1 MKPWFIKEDN
11 VVPFPK
17 KDKGVVRLPNVN
29 AYPDFLTG
37 VQDLQAAMKR
47 GDFSA
52 ETYKKLY
59 QDLIH
64 KFMRVESFETPW
76 FLREAP
82 AGIMSLAKQ
91 VQNLPPDTDPRII
104 AKINDYIE
112 LAVKKSQ
119 GDGGINNIYT
129 SVSEPLK
136 KINDADL
143 QKYRG
148 IVAKLMIGNGLTGD
162 ERNKIIKAM
171 DENKCINIAELKKAN
186 NLLSNICA
194 HFKDSLETQKYYM
207 DMLMFQPGQRIGPG
221 EILFATH
228 SKELIKGTSGDLTVI
243 NTGQEIEV
251 KGGRTA
257 GRFRDQD
264 IMPKGGAYEKL
275 ATQFIQRYSDA
286 KKPIIKKTAVGIS
299 FSQLIDGANNNPTMK
314 NKILKDIQTV
324 LNSLWPN
331 SPYVNEIVK
340 NIGSGNEKGA
350 LYNHGLANLK
360 AYYNVKQGAGDAMGV
375 LFIKPG
381 QNDARTNYAETFEA
395 LISIFDIKV
404 TSAYPIASDTP
415 EAFAKIEVMAKNK

>member
-1 MKPWFIKEDN
+1 MK
-11 VVPFPK
+11 
-17 KDKGVVRLPNVN
+17 
-29 AYPDFLTG
+29 T
-37 VQDLQAAMKR
+37 
-47 GDFSA
+47 
-52 ETYKKLY
+52 
-59 QDLIH
+59 
-64 KFMRVESFETPW
+64 ESFETPW

-119 GDGGINNIYT
+119 GDGGVNNIYT

-171 DENKCINIAELKKAN
+171 DENTCINIAELKKAN

-340 NIGSGNEKGA
+340 NIGSGNEKAA

-381 QNDARTNYAETFEA
+381 KNDARTNYAETFEA

>member
-1 MKPWFIKEDN
+1 MKPWFIQEDN
-11 VVPFPK
+11 VIPFPK
-17 KDKGVVRLPNVN
+17 KDTSVVRLPNVN

-37 VQDLQAAMKR
+37 VQDLQNHLKQ
-47 GDFSA
+47 GDISSDIH
-52 ETYKKLY
+52 KKLY

-64 KFMRVESFETPW
+64 RFMKVESFETPW
-76 FLREAP
+76 FLRESP
-82 AGIMSLAKQ
+82 AGIMSLTKQ
-91 VQNLPPDTDPRII
+91 IQNLPPDTDPRII

-112 LAVKKSQ
+112 LAMKKSQ
-119 GDGGINNIYT
+119 GDGSINNVYT
-129 SVSEPLK
+129 SVSDPLK

-148 IVAKLMIGNGLTGD
+148 MVAKLMIGNGLTGD
-162 ERNKIIKAM
+162 ERNKIIQAM
-171 DENKCINIAELKKAN
+171 DENKCINIAELKKEN

-194 HFKDSLETQKYYM
+194 YFKDSLETQKYYM

-228 SKELIKGTSGDLTVI
+228 SKDLIKGTKGDLTVI

-251 KGGRTA
+251 KGGKTA

-264 IMPKGGAYEKL
+264 IMPKGGIYEKL
-275 ATQFIQRYSDA
+275 ATQFIQRYSDPQ
-286 KKPIIKKTAVGIS
+286 KPIIKKTAVGIS
-299 FSQLIDGANNNPTMK
+299 FSQLIDGVNNNPTLK
-314 NKILKDIQTV
+314 TKILKDIQTV

-340 NIGSGNEKGA
+340 NINSGNEKGA
-350 LYNHGLANLK
+350 LYNQGLANLK
-360 AYYNVKQGAGDAMGV
+360 AYYSAKQGVGDVMGV

-395 LISIFDIKV
+395 LINIFDIKV

-415 EAFAKIEVMAKNK
+415 EAFPKIEVTAKNK